1 MELESEVGGSIL
13 DTAISF
19 AIFISVLWVLR
30 KCRDVERSAGK
41 IR

>member
-13 DTAISF
+13 DITTSF
-19 AIFISVLWVLR
+19 AIFISVFQVLR
-30 KCRDVERSAGK
+30 KCRDVERSIGK